1 NKGCKSDKSLDF
13 GFVLSAIKNNAT
25 SIKLNI
31 YPNPNQG
38 TFKIELNANK
48 HSIYQV
54 KLHTIT
60 GSEVWSDKFE
70 VFKGLN
76 SKSVEIKNLSKGIYL
91 LNLNNE
97 DGIATYQL
105 LVQ

>member
-1 NKGCKSDKSLDF
+1 M
-13 GFVLSAIKNNAT
+13 
-25 SIKLNI
+25 
-31 YPNPNQG
+31 
-38 TFKIELNANK
+38 
-48 HSIYQV
+48 

-70 VFKGLN
+70 VFKGMN

-97 DGIATYQL
+97 DGVATYQL